1 MTNGQSENARPE
13 AAQSPYRHSVVLRN
27 PQDPPFS
34 IDPKSIL
41 AVFAVTTLEDRQ
53 YLKAA
58 EGSLNDFNRFCQP
71 RLWSAPIQ
79 AKYGAF
85 ACSAAPDGQP
95 NVNGII
101 PALEKMGILPPFS
114 IVVNTLVISF
124 NNGHTKSKILAGFA
138 FKEEKPRILFPG
150 NDGCIPI

>member
-1 MTNGQSENARPE
+1 MAYDKSEDNRPE
-13 AAQSPYRHSVVLRN
+13 GVQKSYTHTVVLRK
-27 PQDPPFS
+27 PQDPAFS

-101 PALEKMGILPPFS
+101 PTLEKMGILPPFS

-124 NNGHTKSKILAGFA
+124 NNGQTKSKILAGFA

-150 NDGCIPI
+150 NDGCVPI

>member
-1 MTNGQSENARPE
+1 MTYNKSGNDRPE
-13 AAQSPYRHSVVLRN
+13 ASQSSNKHSVVLRN

-101 PALEKMGILPPFS
+101 PALEKMDILPPFS
-114 IVVNTLVISF
+114 IVVNTLVVSF
-124 NNGHTKSKILAGFA
+124 NNGQTKSKILAGFA
-138 FKEEKPRILFPG
+138 FSEKQTRILFPG